1 MDAGKSTIGGH
12 ILYLTGQVR
21 SVAIVVVSVYLEPDS
36 PLLNRYSSIRTN
48 VPADPSFCRH
58 VKCSSLKPF
67 FPGGQENIGE
77 V

>member
-21 SVAIVVVSVYLEPDS
+21 SVAIVVVAVYLQDS
-36 PLLNRYSSIRTN
+36 SLLNCYSSIRTN